1 MPRSSNETSGAR
13 CGSPSVSRASLG
25 LPITAPRVCGRPR
38 PICGGFASTDGF
50 SIGDLSTGGFST
62 GGFSTGGVSTGGVS
76 TGSDAVRQRGALGF
90 SSGGIWTGGTRTLP
104 PAAVQMVDTA
114 GADGDDCPFLASKS
128 SVSRLTPPLTLSAG
142 GSSVTASC
150 ADSSWCRSSPRSPAA
165 LARLTDYYQWCLG
178 ARVSTYIRLYYIRDR
193 GQNHFRKSSFI

>member
-25 LPITAPRVCGRPR
+25 LPITAPRVCSRPR

-104 PAAVQMVDTA
+104 LAAVQMVDTA
-114 GADGDDCPFLASKS
+114 GADGDDCPS
-128 SVSRLTPPLTLSAG
+128 
-142 GSSVTASC
+142 
-150 ADSSWCRSSPRSPAA
+150 
-165 LARLTDYYQWCLG
+165 LARIEEQRFSPHPTTHSVRRWKLCDCF
-178 ARVSTYIRLYYIRDR
+178 VR
-193 GQNHFRKSSFI
+193 GQFLVSLFTEKSGRARTAH

>member
-90 SSGGIWTGGTRTLP
+90 SSGDIWTGGTRTLP

-114 GADGDDCPFLASKS
+114 GADGDDCPSLASKS

-142 GSSVTASC
+142 GRKLCDCFVRGQFLVSLFTEKS
-150 ADSSWCRSSPRSPAA
+150 
-165 LARLTDYYQWCLG
+165 G
-178 ARVSTYIRLYYIRDR
+178 RVSRTYIRLYYNRDR
-193 GQNHFRKSSFI
+193 GQHNFRKSSFI